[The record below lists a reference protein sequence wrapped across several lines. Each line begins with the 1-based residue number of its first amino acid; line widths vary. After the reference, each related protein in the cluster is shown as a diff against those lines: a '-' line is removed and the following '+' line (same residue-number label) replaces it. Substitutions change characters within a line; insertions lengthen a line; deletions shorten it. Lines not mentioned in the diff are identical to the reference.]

1 MATDVTEGF
10 IKLYSKAFELALQKK
25 DSLLQMAVDMAGGYR
40 GEKVQPVKRV
50 GEVSFE
56 EKMARLEPTNPKEP
70 SYSARALTPRTW
82 KCPVIFDRTD
92 EFFLGFSPESALME
106 ASRAALNRKKD
117 EIIAGAFLA
126 NALTGK
132 DGSTSTPFDTTNG
145 RVAITVGGANT
156 PINYEKIVE
165 GKRILGQNF
174 ALDQNEQVFTLISWK
189 QHAKLLS
196 QLEVIEDKY
205 KTRANIDENGNVKSL
220 LGVNFIT
227 ADFTSLISSTTRSC
241 PMWTRSGMHMG
252 TWDGVTVKVD
262 DLPTQSYARQLYHE
276 FTANAVRLDEKKVV
290 EILAYET

>member
-10 IKLYSKAFELALQKK
+10 LKLYSKTFELALQKK
-25 DSLLQMAVDMAGGYR
+25 DSLLQMAVDMAGGYT

-50 GEVSFE
+50 GEISFD
-56 EKMARLEPTNPKEP
+56 EKMSRLEPTNPKEP

-92 EFFLGFSPESALME
+92 QFFLGFSPESALME

-126 NALTGK
+126 TALTGK
-132 DGSTSTPFDTTNG
+132 DGSGSTAFDTTNS
-145 RVAITVGGANT
+145 RVAITVGGANS

-165 GKRILGQNF
+165 GKRILGSNY
-174 ALDQNEQVFTLISWK
+174 ALDNNEAVYCLISWK

-205 KTRANIDENGNVKSL
+205 KTRANIDENGNVKSIM
-220 LGVNFIT
+220 GVQFIT
-227 ADFTSLISSTTRSC
+227 SDFTSLISSTTRSC
-241 PMWTRSGMHMG
+241 PMWVKSGMHL
-252 TWDGVTVKVD
+252 GVWEGVFADVT

-276 FTANAVRLDEKKVV
+276 FTANACRLDEKRVI
-290 EILAYET
+290 EILAYEA